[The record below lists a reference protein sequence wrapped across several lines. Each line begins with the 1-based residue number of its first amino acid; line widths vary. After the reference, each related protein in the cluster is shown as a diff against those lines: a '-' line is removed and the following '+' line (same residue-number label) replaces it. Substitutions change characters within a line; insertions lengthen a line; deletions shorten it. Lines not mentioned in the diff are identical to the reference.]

1 MKALITGLTGQDGSY
16 LAEHLLD
23 RNFEVHGIIRRNS
36 SVTNQKE
43 RIEHIVDKIHLRYGD
58 LSDSISLWK
67 AIEEI
72 RPDYIFNLGAI
83 SQVKISFD
91 VPQYTM
97 DVNANAVQ
105 VMLDACVK
113 YVPNVRFYQA
123 SSSEMFGINVD
134 ADGFQRETTP
144 FNPASPYAISKVDAY
159 NFVRHYRRAYGL
171 HASNG
176 ILFNHESPRRGSN
189 FVTQKVARAAVEIKL
204 GLRDKLELGNLDSCR
219 DWGHAKDYTEV
230 MIAITNHIRPDDF
243 VIATGETH
251 SVREMCDLVFGYLGL
266 NYLKHVVINPKYLRA
281 EEVPYLRGDC
291 TRAKVILGW
300 SPKHSF
306 ESLIH
311 EMVDNWMNILS
322 NAR

>member
-1 MKALITGLTGQDGSY
+1 MKALITGITGQDGSY
-16 LAEHLLD
+16 LAEHLLGMGI
-23 RNFEVHGIIRRNS
+23 EVHGIIRRNS

-43 RIEHIVDKIHLRYGD
+43 RIEHLLKDIHLRYGD
-58 LSDSISLWK
+58 LSDFISLWK
-67 AIEEI
+67 AIEEL
-72 RPDYIFNLGAI
+72 RPDYVFNLGAI

-176 ILFNHESPRRGSN
+176 ILFNHTSPRRGAN
-189 FVTQKVARAAVEIKL
+189 FVTQKVARGAVEIKL
-204 GLRDKLELGNLDSCR
+204 GIRDKLELGNLDSCR
-219 DWGHAKDYTEV
+219 DWGHAKDYTAA

-243 VIATGETH
+243 VISTGLTY
-251 SVREMCDLVFGYLGL
+251 SVREMCNIVFGYLGL
-266 NYLKHVVINPKYLRA
+266 DYRDYIVINPKYMRA
-281 EEVPYLRGDC
+281 EEVPFLRGDC
-291 TRAKVILGW
+291 SRAKIILNW
-300 SPKHSF
+300 NPQYSF
-306 ESLIH
+306 ESIMK
-311 EMVDNWMNILS
+311 EMVDNWMSVLS
-322 NAR
+322 HD